1 MRIVLVGS
9 AIVLSSLLFILNQK
23 IDSQKSTV
31 TFSISNLFVNTVE
44 GSFRNFEGEASFD
57 IENPEKSS
65 FKIKIPVSS
74 INTENEDRDKHLQA
88 EEYFHSE
95 KFPFVEFNST
105 FVNKTAEGIDIS
117 GMLKIKGVTKEFT
130 IPFNSEKTK
139 EGYHLTGKLEIDRFD
154 FNVGSEGSFS
164 MGRKVE
170 LGIDFYIKN

>member
-65 FKIKIPVSS
+65 C
-74 INTENEDRDKHLQA
+74 
-88 EEYFHSE
+88 
-95 KFPFVEFNST
+95 
-105 FVNKTAEGIDIS
+105 
-117 GMLKIKGVTKEFT
+117 
-130 IPFNSEKTK
+130 
-139 EGYHLTGKLEIDRFD
+139 
-154 FNVGSEGSFS
+154 
-164 MGRKVE
+164 
-170 LGIDFYIKN
+170 